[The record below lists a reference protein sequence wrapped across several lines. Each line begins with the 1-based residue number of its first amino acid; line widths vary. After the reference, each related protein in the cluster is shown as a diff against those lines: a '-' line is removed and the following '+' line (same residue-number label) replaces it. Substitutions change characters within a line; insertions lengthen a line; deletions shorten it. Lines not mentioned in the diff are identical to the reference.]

1 MLQKRPYCPRVFI
14 LILFCLGITYL
25 SNAKDT
31 LDLKKRKNIIIA
43 GNSVAYSSL
52 MIGLNE
58 LWYKDYPKSG
68 FHFFNDNK
76 QWLQMDKVGHM
87 YSCYYEGLAG
97 IEMMKWAGYNQ
108 KEYSLIGGAYGLFIQ
123 TGVEIL
129 DGFSKEWG
137 ASPGDMTANIIGTGL
152 AISQSLY
159 WDEQRFIMK
168 FSFSPSNYSRYRP
181 NVLGNSNLERL
192 IKDYNGQTYWIS
204 CNVKS
209 FLPKRKWPDWLNFA
223 VGYGADGMVGGD
235 DNIFE
240 SNGITYDYS
249 HINRNRQFYLS
260 PDIDLSKIKTNKK
273 LLRSILIVFNSL
285 KFPMP
290 TIEYETKTGFK
301 GHWVKF

>member
-1 MLQKRPYCPRVFI
+1 MLQKQPYYPKVFI
-14 LILFCLGITYL
+14 LILICLGITYL

-43 GNSVAYSSL
+43 SNSVAYSSL

-137 ASPGDMTANIIGTGL
+137 ASLGDMTANIIGTGM

-168 FSFSPSNYSRYRP
+168 FSFSPSNYSKYRP

-209 FLPKRKWPDWLNFA
+209 FLPEHKLPNWLNFA

-240 SNGITYDYS
+240 RNGITYDYS

-273 LLRSILIVFNSL
+273 LLRGILIVFNSL

-290 TIEYETKTGFK
+290 AIEYKTETGFK
-301 GHWVKF
+301 GHWIKF